1 MRPVRFALLLGAAL
15 GLAGCRALL
24 PAGDL
29 PVTPVVVPEAFV
41 TPRDEADNLD
51 SPAVWHGADDRHW
64 LVVTAKD
71 TDRLLVFDAATGV
84 PVRTVEG
91 AFERP
96 NGIAVADDLAFVVER
111 DGARVRALRLPDFA
125 PLGVFG
131 EEHLERPYG
140 VAVVPQGEGRYRL
153 FVTDSQGGPLGLL
166 PLPGYV
172 LARRVHRFAVTAAAG
187 ALDARHEGAFG
198 ETDGPGVVR
207 VAESVLA
214 DPAHGRL
221 FVAEEAVGR
230 STVHVYGLDGRYAGQ
245 DLPPELFPHQAEGLA
260 LAACPDGA
268 GYVVATDQGPE
279 RSAFHVF
286 DRATL
291 AYRGTFAG
299 AATANTDGVA
309 LTLRPFGPFARG
321 AFFALDDDAAVA
333 AFDWGAVLDALGLP
347 GCDG

>member
-1 MRPVRFALLLGAAL
+1 MRGPMSRYHGRFFCVVARRVSICASWRASWSRRRSRDPPAGGATSPAVTSSSVLISAQARWVMAASIGRPGTPPPAPDRPRRFFRIPALGAIPHGPRVPPMRPVRCARLLGAAL

-230 STVHVYGLDGRYAGQ
+230 STVHVYGLDGRYAG
-245 DLPPELFPHQAEGLA
+245 
-260 LAACPDGA
+260 
-268 GYVVATDQGPE
+268 
-279 RSAFHVF
+279 
-286 DRATL
+286 
-291 AYRGTFAG
+291 
-299 AATANTDGVA
+299 
-309 LTLRPFGPFARG
+309 
-321 AFFALDDDAAVA
+321 
-333 AFDWGAVLDALGLP
+333 
-347 GCDG
+347 